1 MGFLTQL
8 SANPEQDFLDTQVTA
23 IMDKTFAA
31 LLDLYEEKQTTEET
45 EPAKPAEKVA
55 DASAPRRGEDG
66 RVEDD
71 VFEPKQE
78 WDGVPK
84 PVTQMT
90 RDRGQK
96 EESTEVPE
104 PIIKDEDPKA
114 ERDESEQIDSTTEAE
129 AKVRAELM
137 AKVNNVVAKV
147 EELDVAPEVREVD
160 QLLEVKAWA
169 MQSPGW
175 KMLNVLFET
184 FSDEQLQYTCKNG
197 KSVFENMALLLKLAL
212 TNGAV

>member
-55 DASAPRRGEDG
+55 DVSAPRRGEDG

-160 QLLEVKAWA
+160 HLLEVKAWA